1 MLTKSITR
9 LHNVLKGLLMRPFL
23 FGVHKQMS
31 NGPSMQITLAC
42 ERLKDKVLSSLSE
55 ATNVHIG
62 IIDDAEIA
70 TYAAYQEYGWVQRVT
85 QKQSNWFSRQ
95 GIRNPPKAGAS
106 LVSPPRPFLR
116 GTLKAENKKWLR
128 VYENAI
134 KAYGVLD
141 ASKAL
146 NAVGMIAS
154 DDVRQTLI
162 NGGTSLEQFEGRA
175 DLTMALYG
183 LQASGKQTDGTGNIQ
198 GEKPLV
204 KTGALLNSIGYQLS

>member
-1 MLTKSITR
+1 M
-9 LHNVLKGLLMRPFL
+9 
-23 FGVHKQMS
+23 
-31 NGPSMQITLAC
+31 
-42 ERLKDKVLSSLSE
+42 
-55 ATNVHIG
+55 
-62 IIDDAEIA
+62 
-70 TYAAYQEYGWVQRVT
+70 
-85 QKQSNWFSRQ
+85 
-95 GIRNPPKAGAS
+95 
-106 LVSPPRPFLR
+106 
-116 GTLKAENKKWLR
+116 
-128 VYENAI
+128 
-134 KAYGVLD
+134 LD